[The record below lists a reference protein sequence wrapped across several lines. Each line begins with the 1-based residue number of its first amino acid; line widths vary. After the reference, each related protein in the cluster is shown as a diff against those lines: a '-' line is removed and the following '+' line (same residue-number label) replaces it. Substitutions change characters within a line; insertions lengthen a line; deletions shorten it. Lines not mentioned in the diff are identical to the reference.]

1 MGGVELEGFRG
12 AVGGWAEARAEGV
25 VDTWG
30 GGSAGRFGGQMGVE
44 RRVAGGGGDA
54 HRLMRVS
61 CEVLVM
67 SPLVT

>member
-12 AVGGWAEARAEGV
+12 AVGGWANASAEGV
-25 VDTWG
+25 VETWG
-30 GGSAGRFGGQMGVE
+30 GGSAGRFGGEVGVE
-44 RRVAGGGGDA
+44 GGVAGGGGDA

-61 CEVLVM
+61 CEVWVR